1 MSFDHAFPPPI
12 IASYY
17 AQDDR
22 APTFLAVFDPQLRRV
37 TRSVFVGSEQFLPS
51 VPRFTIGGGFAYVTG
66 QVTITTGPAF
76 GNFLGAVPLP

>member
-1 MSFDHAFPPPI
+1 
-12 IASYY
+12 
-17 AQDDR
+17 
-22 APTFLAVFDPQLRRV
+22 V